1 MKPKLAIIGDGNVG
15 TAIQAGAKRAGYEAR
30 TTGKDPE
37 QVRKLGAWGDV
48 IVLAV
53 PFGERANAI
62 KELGKVDG
70 KTVVDVTNAMDD
82 QGYAGDVRKSGAE
95 SVQEMAEG
103 ARVVK
108 AFNTV
113 FAQTM
118 GTGMAAGETLTL
130 FVAGDD
136 ATAKGQVID
145 LGNAIGFTA
154 IDAGPLQNARWLET
168 LGYLNIQLGYAQKYG
183 TDIGFRLV
191 GVSRQETATV
201 PTGRLR

>member
-130 FVAGDD
+130 FVADDD

-201 PTGRLR
+201 PTGRRR